1 MLEALH
7 DAKSEQIM
15 AVFCAASWFPQNKK
29 FFLDKAIGRIAFSA
43 ILSELLDNLVYP
55 NFLVILTPSAICF

>member
-1 MLEALH
+1 
-7 DAKSEQIM
+7 M
-15 AVFCAASWFPQNKK
+15 APRSAPLWLPKNNEV
-29 FFLDKAIGRIAFSA
+29 FLDKDMYRFIRSA